1 VPPQTSKSDAS
12 PPPWCG
18 DADEEIGNIH
28 RTERRPPG
36 RRSSFSLV
44 IDLARRNND
53 EHGAGQTL
61 QNLVV
66 LGGNVDLFDLVDAVD
81 IVADLNGYFV

>member
-1 VPPQTSKSDAS
+1 
-12 PPPWCG
+12 
-18 DADEEIGNIH
+18 
-28 RTERRPPG
+28 
-36 RRSSFSLV
+36 
-44 IDLARRNND
+44 LARRNND

-66 LGGNVDLFDLVDAVD
+66 LGGNVDLFDAVD

>member
-1 VPPQTSKSDAS
+1 M
-12 PPPWCG
+12 
-18 DADEEIGNIH
+18 
-28 RTERRPPG
+28 
-36 RRSSFSLV
+36 
-44 IDLARRNND
+44 ARRNND